1 MEWVPT
7 ALAGRRE
14 SFDSFE
20 LKLRKIF
27 ARGQSGVA
35 DQWVG
40 GRGEGSGEN
49 DARAHQVAPQPPSAD
64 HQVSVIGV
72 QNPKIDIF
80 EMLPKIVWSTI
91 S

>member
-1 MEWVPT
+1 LEWVPT

-14 SFDSFE
+14 SFESFE

-35 DQWVG
+35 DHWVG
-40 GRGEGSGEN
+40 GRGEN